1 MPYGTNSRFDASQA
15 INCLATIVVSRDQ
28 SASIRSLSRHS
39 EAAADSSA
47 VGLLLRVSFS
57 SPIFYNFHKIPC
69 QNRSVRLIT
78 VTGHVLPL

>member
-57 SPIFYNFHKIPC
+57 SPDFLIIFRKSLAKIGLDGL
-69 QNRSVRLIT
+69 SL
-78 VTGHVLPL
+78 